1 MHQSLFY
8 GVANMPGGVPI
19 TSTYALTKA
28 TLPYARAIADNGWKE
43 ALRADATLALGL
55 NTFGGNL
62 PNAPVANAHGFAHR
76 ELAGVL
82 A

>member
-1 MHQSLFY
+1 MPGRVASHL
-8 GVANMPGGVPI
+8 GVAGHRYV
-19 TSTYALTKA
+19 ALTKA
-28 TLPYARAIADNGWKE
+28 TLPYTRAIADNGWKD

-62 PNAPVANAHGFAHR
+62 PNAPVANAYGFAHR